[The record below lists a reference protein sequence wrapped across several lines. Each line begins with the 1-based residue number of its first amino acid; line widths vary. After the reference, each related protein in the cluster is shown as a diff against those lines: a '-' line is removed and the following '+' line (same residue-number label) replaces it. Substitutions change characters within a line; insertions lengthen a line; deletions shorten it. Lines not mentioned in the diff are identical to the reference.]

1 MYVSEQENQMT
12 FSDQFFHPDDD
23 PIPDDHPY
31 LILINELPWNELLT
45 KFEEFFSQDKGRPS
59 IPVKHMI
66 FLLLIKHKE
75 GYSDRELAERIGVD
89 MALQKALGISF
100 RTARE
105 YIHHTSFTKFRN
117 KIGEEGARLIEE
129 AVLKFVKK
137 KRRRKQEKFS

>member
-12 FSDQFFHPDDD
+12 CSNQFFHPDDD

-45 KFEEFFSQDKGRPS
+45 KFEDFLNQDKGRPS

-75 GYSDRELAERIGVD
+75 GYSDRE
-89 MALQKALGISF
+89 
-100 RTARE
+100 
-105 YIHHTSFTKFRN
+105 
-117 KIGEEGARLIEE
+117 GACHC
-129 AVLKFVKK
+129 
-137 KRRRKQEKFS
+137 